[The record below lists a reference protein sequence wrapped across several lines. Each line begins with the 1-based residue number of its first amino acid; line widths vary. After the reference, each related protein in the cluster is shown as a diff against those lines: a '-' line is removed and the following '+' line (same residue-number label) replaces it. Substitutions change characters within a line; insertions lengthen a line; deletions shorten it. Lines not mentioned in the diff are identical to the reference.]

1 MKFDGENPIL
11 DSLFSDQSFQ
21 IKETF
26 DSDVT
31 STELKVQD
39 SLLTEAQV
47 MHTTPHHTEP
57 LTQTSPRL
65 PFLIQ
70 LVFTSKNVSEVDSWQ
85 GSENATSSL
94 ANLTEDKSFI
104 SIQPFVNKVL
114 DTTGLSVS
122 W

>member
-11 DSLFSDQSFQ
+11 DSLFSDKSFK

-26 DSDVT
+26 AGDVT
-31 STELKVQD
+31 STEMKVQN
-39 SLLTEAQV
+39 SLITEPQV
-47 MHTTPHHTEP
+47 MYTTHDHAEP
-57 LTQTSPRL
+57 LPQTSPRL

-85 GSENATSSL
+85 SSENATSSL

-104 SIQPFVNKVL
+104 DIQPFVNKVL
-114 DTTGLSVS
+114 DTTGLPVS